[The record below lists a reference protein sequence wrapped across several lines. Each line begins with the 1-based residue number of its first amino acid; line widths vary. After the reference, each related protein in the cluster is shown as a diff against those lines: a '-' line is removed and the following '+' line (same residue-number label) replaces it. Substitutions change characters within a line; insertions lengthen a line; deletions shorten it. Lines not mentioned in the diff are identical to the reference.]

1 MITKLLAL
9 MAVIALSITVSVVTL
24 IFGWG
29 LEPKSWAVIVFVGFF
44 GHLFVSMV
52 NQRLLNEIT
61 KENKS
66 EQNY

>member
-1 MITKLLAL
+1 

-29 LEPKSWAVIVFVGFF
+29 LEPKSWFVIVFVGFF
-44 GHLFVSMV
+44 GHLFVSML
-52 NQRLLNEIT
+52 NQRVLNEIT

-66 EQNY
+66 EQNH

>member
-1 MITKLLAL
+1 

-44 GHLFVSMV
+44 GQLTVSIV
-52 NQRLLNEIT
+52 SQRVFKEVT
-61 KENKS
+61 KEN
-66 EQNY
+66 N